1 MASEILVARP
11 LGVYT
16 LPEAD
21 RQKILAQA
29 PSHMLRLEI
38 ERQRRAFVQA
48 NGNEFGEG
56 IVGDHHA
63 LHDARAN
70 SQAFI

>member
-11 LGVYT
+11 VGVYT

-29 PSHMLRLEI
+29 PSHMLGIEI
-38 ERQRRAFVQA
+38 ERQRIAFMKT
-48 NGNEFGEG
+48 NGNEFGSQRPHGPE
-56 IVGDHHA
+56 
-63 LHDARAN
+63 DAG
-70 SQAFI
+70 